1 MAANNIGVPKRISA
15 PNTIERIGIGDGGSE
30 PSAPKTKQAPPAFT
44 FGGAGSSSSPQLGS
58 ERKFTTSQLQSVVN
72 RILDRDHTQSFEEIE
87 RALRYRF
94 SVTKDQCSSEE
105 LPEYIK
111 RAKRELRTEEFQIQ
125 EIVKE
130 IMEENEEFSVQ
141 EVEEALSD
149 KYGIN
154 DLQYTSE
161 QIQQDFN
168 ERRAE

>member
-30 PSAPKTKQAPPAFT
+30 PSAPKTKQQAPPAFT

-111 RAKRELRTEEFQIQ
+111 KAKKELRTEDYRNQQIVL
-125 EIVKE
+125 EILD
-130 IMEENEEFSVQ
+130 ENKDF
-141 EVEEALSD
+141 
-149 KYGIN
+149 
-154 DLQYTSE
+154 TSAIRHGG
-161 QIQQDFN
+161 QN
-168 ERRAE
+168 